1 MRLESWFYGCCMVT
15 FMSCSDSERL
25 GEGADTPMLE
35 VSASDLMMP
44 DNPFFRNSQLQL
56 NYPEFNLIKNEHYLP
71 AFEYSMTEHL
81 REIKEIAEQ
90 IDDPG
95 FENTI
100 VALELSG
107 QIYSRVARVF
117 FSMSSAHTNDEI
129 RRLEQDLA
137 PRLASHEDSIYLNRQ
152 LFLRIEKLYLSRN
165 SLQLDAESKRLLEQT
180 YKNFQRAGAALNE
193 ADKEKLKELNAEL
206 AMLETRFSQN
216 ILDEGGIII
225 GKLNCDEFAMGSSNE
240 TSYFGNVQN
249 PVSENLVP
257 GGSSG
262 GSSSALAAKLTPAT
276 IGTDTGGSIRQPA
289 SFTGTVGLK
298 PTYGSCSRYG
308 IVAFASSLDQAGPMT
323 HDVKDCSL
331 MFEIMSTYDI
341 KDSTSVDFKRENYLT
356 NLNENI
362 KGKKI
367 GIPKEYR
374 VDGMPKEIDELWEKG
389 IKIIKEN
396 GGQIIEISLPNTNY
410 ALPTYYIVAPA
421 EASSNLARYDG
432 VKYRFRSKGENLIDM
447 YEKTRSEGFGDEVKR
462 RIMIGTYVLSSGYY
476 DAYYLKAQKVR
487 RLIKNDFDEAYKKV
501 DAILTPSTPSSAF
514 KIGEKLNDPVSMY
527 LNDIF
532 TVPINLAGLPAI
544 SIPAGHDKKGYP
556 LGLQVIGKAFG
567 EQSILNIAL
576 ALEKNISF
584 KNNIIDWWI
593 K

>member
-1 MRLESWFYGCCMVT
+1 
-15 FMSCSDSERL
+15 MSEITNLKLC
-25 GEGADTPMLE
+25 
-35 VSASDLMMP
+35 DLV
-44 DNPFFRNSQLQL
+44 DK
-56 NYPEFNLIKNEHYLP
+56 IKNKKL
-71 AFEYSMTEHL
+71 SS
-81 REIKEIAEQ
+81 KEITEAF
-90 IDDPG
+90 I
-95 FENTI
+95 NR
-100 VALELSG
+100 SKK
-107 QIYSRVARVF
+107 
-117 FSMSSAHTNDEI
+117 SSK
-129 RRLEQDLA
+129 
-137 PRLASHEDSIYLNRQ
+137 LNSY
-152 LFLRIEKLYLSRN
+152 IT
-165 SLQLDAESKRLLEQT
+165 D
-180 YKNFQRAGAALNE
+180 NFDNALNS
-193 ADKEKLKELNAEL
+193 AKEFDEKPDFNKKIPGIPL
-206 AMLETRFSQN
+206 AVKDLFCTKNLRTTAGSKILENFIPTYESTVTQN
-216 ILDEGGIII
+216 IIDHGGIII

-240 TSYFGNVQN
+240 TSNYGNVQN
-249 PVSENLVP
+249 PISENLVP

-262 GSSSALAAKLTPAT
+262 GSSAALAAKLTPAT

-323 HDVKDCSL
+323 HDVKDCAL
-331 MFEIMSTYDI
+331 LLEVMSSFDT
-341 KDSTSVDFKRENYLT
+341 KDSTSVEFTRGNYL
-356 NLNENI
+356 NDLNENI

-367 GIPKEYR
+367 GIPKEYK
-374 VDGMPKEIDELWEKG
+374 VDGMPKEIEDLWEKG
-389 IKIIKEN
+389 IKIIKDN
-396 GGQIIEISLPNTNY
+396 GGDVIDISLPNTNY

-432 VKYRFRSKGENLIDM
+432 VKYGFRSKGENLIDM

-544 SIPAGHDKKGYP
+544 SIPAGHDNNGFP
-556 LGLQVIGKAFG
+556 LGLQIIGKAFD
-567 EQSILNIAL
+567 EQNILNIAYSI
-576 ALEKNISF
+576 EKNIGY
-584 KNNIIDWWI
+584 KNHINDWWI

>member
-1 MRLESWFYGCCMVT
+1 M
-15 FMSCSDSERL
+15 MSNI
-25 GEGADTPMLE
+25 T
-35 VSASDLMMP
+35 DLKLVELV
-44 DNPFFRNSQLQL
+44 DK
-56 NYPEFNLIKNEHYLP
+56 IK
-71 AFEYSMTEHL
+71 
-81 REIKEIAEQ
+81 KK
-90 IDDPG
+90 
-95 FENTI
+95 
-100 VALELSG
+100 ELS
-107 QIYSRVARVF
+107 
-117 FSMSSAHTNDEI
+117 SAEVTIAFIERSKKSKKLNTYISENYDIAIKKAKIFDQKPDFKKKLPGIPIAVKDLFCTKNI
-129 RRLEQDLA
+129 RTTAGSKILENFV
-137 PRLASHEDSIYLNRQ
+137 PTY
-152 LFLRIEKLYLSRN
+152 
-165 SLQLDAESKRLLEQT
+165 EST
-180 YKNFQRAGAALNE
+180 V
-193 ADKEKLKELNAEL
+193 
-206 AMLETRFSQN
+206 TQN

-331 MFEIMSTYDI
+331 MFEIMSTYDT

-432 VKYRFRSKGENLIDM
+432 VKYGFRSKGENLIDM

-556 LGLQVIGKAFG
+556 LGLQVIGKAFD
-567 EQSILNIAL
+567 EQSILNIAF

-584 KNNIIDWWI
+584 KNNITDWWI

>member
-1 MRLESWFYGCCMVT
+1 
-15 FMSCSDSERL
+15 MSNII
-25 GEGADTPMLE
+25 
-35 VSASDLMMP
+35 DLKL
-44 DNPFFRNSQLQL
+44 FELV
-56 NYPEFNLIKNEHYLP
+56 EKIKK
-71 AFEYSMTEHL
+71 
-81 REIKEIAEQ
+81 KEISSKEVTKAF
-90 IDDPG
+90 IDRSQKSKKLNSYITEN
-95 FENTI
+95 FEN
-100 VALELSG
+100 AL
-107 QIYSRVARVF
+107 QKAKQF
-117 FSMSSAHTNDEI
+117 DEKPDFNKKLPGIPLAVKDLFCTENI
-129 RRLEQDLA
+129 RTTAGSKILENFI
-137 PRLASHEDSIYLNRQ
+137 PTY
-152 LFLRIEKLYLSRN
+152 
-165 SLQLDAESKRLLEQT
+165 EST
-180 YKNFQRAGAALNE
+180 V
-193 ADKEKLKELNAEL
+193 
-206 AMLETRFSQN
+206 TQN
-216 ILDEGGIII
+216 ILNEGGIII

-240 TSYFGNVQN
+240 TSFFGNVQN
-249 PVSENLVP
+249 PISENLVP

-323 HDVKDCSL
+323 QNVKDCAL
-331 MFEIMSTYDI
+331 MLEVISSYDN
-341 KDSTSVDFKRENYLT
+341 KDSTSVDFKRGQYLKD
-356 NLNENI
+356 LNKNI

-367 GIPKEYR
+367 GIPKQYR
-374 VDGMPKEIDELWEKG
+374 VDGMPKEIDELWKKG
-389 IKIIKEN
+389 MKIIEDN
-396 GGQIIEISLPNTNY
+396 GGEIIEINLPNTNY

-432 VKYRFRSKGENLIDM
+432 VKYGFRSKGENLIDM

-514 KIGEKLNDPVSMY
+514 KIGEKTNDPVSMY

-544 SIPAGHDKKGYP
+544 SIPAGHDKSGYP
-556 LGLQVIGKAFG
+556 LGLQVIGKAFD
-567 EQSILNIAL
+567 EQNILNIAYSI
-576 ALEKNISF
+576 EKNINF
-584 KNNIIDWWI
+584 KNNINDWWI
-593 K
+593 N

>member
-1 MRLESWFYGCCMVT
+1 MNNIT
-15 FMSCSDSERL
+15 
-25 GEGADTPMLE
+25 
-35 VSASDLMMP
+35 DLKLVELV
-44 DNPFFRNSQLQL
+44 DK
-56 NYPEFNLIKNEHYLP
+56 IK
-71 AFEYSMTEHL
+71 
-81 REIKEIAEQ
+81 KK
-90 IDDPG
+90 
-95 FENTI
+95 
-100 VALELSG
+100 ELS
-107 QIYSRVARVF
+107 
-117 FSMSSAHTNDEI
+117 SAEVTI
-129 RRLEQDLA
+129 A
-137 PRLASHEDSIYLNRQ
+137 
-152 LFLRIEKLYLSRN
+152 FIER
-165 SLQLDAESKRLLEQT
+165 SK
-180 YKNFQRAGAALNE
+180 KS
-193 ADKEKLKELNAEL
+193 KKLNAYISENYENAIKKAKIFDQKPDFKKKL
-206 AMLETRFSQN
+206 PGIPIAVKDLFCTKNIRTTAGSKILENFVPTYESTVTQN

-331 MFEIMSTYDI
+331 MFEVMSTYDT

-432 VKYRFRSKGENLIDM
+432 VKYGFRSKGENLIDM

-556 LGLQVIGKAFG
+556 LGLQVIGKAFD
-567 EQSILNIAL
+567 EQSILNIAF

-584 KNNIIDWWI
+584 KNNITDWWI

>member
-1 MRLESWFYGCCMVT
+1 
-15 FMSCSDSERL
+15 MSNI
-25 GEGADTPMLE
+25 T
-35 VSASDLMMP
+35 DLKLVELV
-44 DNPFFRNSQLQL
+44 DK
-56 NYPEFNLIKNEHYLP
+56 IK
-71 AFEYSMTEHL
+71 
-81 REIKEIAEQ
+81 KK
-90 IDDPG
+90 
-95 FENTI
+95 
-100 VALELSG
+100 ELSSTEVT
-107 QIYSRVARVF
+107 IAF
-117 FSMSSAHTNDEI
+117 
-129 RRLEQDLA
+129 
-137 PRLASHEDSIYLNRQ
+137 
-152 LFLRIEKLYLSRN
+152 IER
-165 SLQLDAESKRLLEQT
+165 SK
-180 YKNFQRAGAALNE
+180 KS
-193 ADKEKLKELNAEL
+193 KKLNAYISENYENAIKKAKIFDQKPDFKKKL
-206 AMLETRFSQN
+206 PGIPIAVKDLFCTKNIRTTAGSKILENFVPTYESTVTQN

-331 MFEIMSTYDI
+331 MLEIMSTYDT
-341 KDSTSVDFKRENYLT
+341 KDSTSVEFKRENYLN

-396 GGQIIEISLPNTNY
+396 GGEIIEISLPNTNY

-432 VKYRFRSKGENLIDM
+432 VKYGFRSKGENLIDM

-556 LGLQVIGKAFG
+556 LGLQVIGKAFD
-567 EQSILNIAL
+567 EQSILNIAF

-584 KNNIIDWWI
+584 KNNITDWWI

>member
-1 MRLESWFYGCCMVT
+1 
-15 FMSCSDSERL
+15 MSNI
-25 GEGADTPMLE
+25 T
-35 VSASDLMMP
+35 DLKLVELV
-44 DNPFFRNSQLQL
+44 NK
-56 NYPEFNLIKNEHYLP
+56 IK
-71 AFEYSMTEHL
+71 
-81 REIKEIAEQ
+81 KK
-90 IDDPG
+90 
-95 FENTI
+95 
-100 VALELSG
+100 ELSSTEVT
-107 QIYSRVARVF
+107 IAF
-117 FSMSSAHTNDEI
+117 
-129 RRLEQDLA
+129 
-137 PRLASHEDSIYLNRQ
+137 
-152 LFLRIEKLYLSRN
+152 IER
-165 SLQLDAESKRLLEQT
+165 SK
-180 YKNFQRAGAALNE
+180 KS
-193 ADKEKLKELNAEL
+193 KKLNAYISENYENAIKKAKIFDQKPDFKKKL
-206 AMLETRFSQN
+206 PGIPIAVKDLFCTKNIRTTAGSKILENFVPTYESTVTQN
-216 ILDEGGIII
+216 ILDEGGIVI

-240 TSYFGNVQN
+240 TSHFGNVQN

-331 MFEIMSTYDI
+331 MFEIMSTYDT

-432 VKYRFRSKGENLIDM
+432 VKYGFRSKGENLIDM

-514 KIGEKLNDPVSMY
+514 KIGEKLKDPVSMY

-556 LGLQVIGKAFG
+556 LGLQVIGKAFD
-567 EQSILNIAL
+567 EQSILNIAF

-584 KNNIIDWWI
+584 KNNITDWWI

>member
-1 MRLESWFYGCCMVT
+1 
-15 FMSCSDSERL
+15 MSDITNFKLCELVDKIKNKELTSKEITEAFINRSIKSKKLNTYISDNFDKALKRSNDFDIKPDFNKKIPGIPIAVKDLFCTKNLRTTA
-25 GEGADTPMLE
+25 GSKMLE
-35 VSASDLMMP
+35 NFVP
-44 DNPFFRNSQLQL
+44 T
-56 NYPEFNLIKNEHYLP
+56 Y
-71 AFEYSMTEHL
+71 
-81 REIKEIAEQ
+81 
-90 IDDPG
+90 
-95 FENTI
+95 
-100 VALELSG
+100 
-107 QIYSRVARVF
+107 
-117 FSMSSAHTNDEI
+117 
-129 RRLEQDLA
+129 
-137 PRLASHEDSIYLNRQ
+137 
-152 LFLRIEKLYLSRN
+152 
-165 SLQLDAESKRLLEQT
+165 EST
-180 YKNFQRAGAALNE
+180 V
-193 ADKEKLKELNAEL
+193 
-206 AMLETRFSQN
+206 TQN

-249 PVSENLVP
+249 PISENLVP

-323 HDVKDCSL
+323 HDVKDCAL
-331 MFEIMSTYDI
+331 LLEIMSSYDS
-341 KDSTSVDFKRENYLT
+341 KDSTSVEFNRGNYLK
-356 NLNENI
+356 NLTYNI

-374 VDGMPKEIDELWEKG
+374 VDRMPKEIEELWEKG
-389 IKIIKEN
+389 INIIKDN
-396 GGQIIEISLPNTNY
+396 GAEVIDISLPNTNY
-410 ALPTYYIVAPA
+410 ALPAYYIVAPA

-432 VKYRFRSKGENLIDM
+432 VKYGFRSKGENLIDM
-447 YEKTRSEGFGDEVKR
+447 YEKTRSEGFGNEVKR

-544 SIPAGHDKKGYP
+544 SLPAGYDKNGFP
-556 LGLQVIGKAFG
+556 IQEFRM
-567 EQSILNIAL
+567 
-576 ALEKNISF
+576 
-584 KNNIIDWWI
+584 
-593 K
+593 

>member
-1 MRLESWFYGCCMVT
+1 M
-15 FMSCSDSERL
+15 MSNI
-25 GEGADTPMLE
+25 T
-35 VSASDLMMP
+35 DLKLVELV
-44 DNPFFRNSQLQL
+44 DK
-56 NYPEFNLIKNEHYLP
+56 IK
-71 AFEYSMTEHL
+71 
-81 REIKEIAEQ
+81 KK
-90 IDDPG
+90 
-95 FENTI
+95 
-100 VALELSG
+100 ELSSTEAT
-107 QIYSRVARVF
+107 IAF
-117 FSMSSAHTNDEI
+117 
-129 RRLEQDLA
+129 
-137 PRLASHEDSIYLNRQ
+137 
-152 LFLRIEKLYLSRN
+152 IER
-165 SLQLDAESKRLLEQT
+165 SK
-180 YKNFQRAGAALNE
+180 KS
-193 ADKEKLKELNAEL
+193 KKLNAYISENYENAIKKAKIFDQKPDFKKKL
-206 AMLETRFSQN
+206 PGIPIAVKDLFCTKNIRTTAGSKILENFVPTYESTVTQN

-331 MFEIMSTYDI
+331 MFEIMSTYDT

-432 VKYRFRSKGENLIDM
+432 VKYGFRSKGENLIDM

-556 LGLQVIGKAFG
+556 LGLQVIGKAFD
-567 EQSILNIAL
+567 EQSILNIAF

-584 KNNIIDWWI
+584 KNNITDWWI